1 MLWTTSKLETESTLK
16 CPERP
21 NNSLTDEDIR
31 IFEATEIVSDVI
43 EYQRDSDDTESSFPS
58 SFDWDKGQYL
68 IKTIW
73 IATLVQILSGTIL
86 AVLGLFL
93 SKKFEDDYIEIVRIC
108 IQLGIPVLTYG
119 LVQLLF
125 IIIPFF
131 AVKIARMRGK
141 MHPGLVTRLRIDRL
155 LKLRWSIGMVAFGI
169 VASFLSL
176 RLYPN
181 NSYRA
186 KAGNINIANPVLAF
200 GADMANY
207 ITSHH
212 PDFFVTRL
220 FISWL
225 AIAIIVLFKTA
236 FIHQIGV
243 MFHAAGLAKRE
254 KANRV
259 FRKITKS
266 LCKYFVENELVTNP
280 VESPGELIFDAI
292 GKSKLNAMD
301 FLKYMD
307 EDEAEAY
314 FLLLD
319 EEGGGKGE
327 LDRNEFVTS
336 VARLQNEEKAIE
348 KALLNNSGLIQKLDR
363 LMMLVVIILSSVLV
377 LAIFESPITIVFSYL
392 VSLIA
397 SIFFLFGS
405 VLKTLF
411 DSITYVIL
419 NHPFDQDDWLILGD
433 GKLYQVK
440 EIGLLTS
447 SFLTPQ
453 NDLVYMNNLSLNS
466 QAVVNL
472 KRSSSMSEVITLNV
486 LPETGKAKIAQLE
499 HQCIQWLKNQPNIF
513 LPQFSFCDFQVTDN
527 LHMKFKMRLWHRA
540 NFNDMTKK
548 DHRSRLFMLFLKE
561 TMSNIGIQTSPPV
574 LPGHVKF

>member
-1 MLWTTSKLETESTLK
+1 MLWTASKLETESNLK
-16 CPERP
+16 SPKRP
-21 NNSLTDEDIR
+21 NNTLTDEDLR
-31 IFEATEIVSDVI
+31 MFEATEIASDVI
-43 EYQRDSDDTESSFPS
+43 EYNGDSDDIGGSSSS
-58 SFDWDKGQYL
+58 SFDWDKGQYC
-68 IKTIW
+68 KGTIW
-73 IATLVQILSGTIL
+73 VATLFQILIGTIL
-86 AVLGLFL
+86 TVLGLFL
-93 SKKFEDDYIEIVRIC
+93 SNKFEDDHIEVIRAC

-119 LVQLLF
+119 LMQLLF
-125 IIIPFF
+125 IIIPLL
-131 AVKIARMRGK
+131 ALKIARMRGK
-141 MHPGLVTRLRIDRL
+141 LYPGLVTRLRIDRL
-155 LKLRWSIGMVAFGI
+155 LKLRRSIGMVAFGI

-181 NSYRA
+181 NSYGA
-186 KAGNINIANPVLAF
+186 KADNINIANPVLAF
-200 GADMANY
+200 GADMAKY

-212 PDFFVTRL
+212 PDFFVTRF

-225 AIAIIVLFKTA
+225 AIAIIVLIETA
-236 FIHQIGV
+236 FVDQIGV

-266 LCKYFVENELVTNP
+266 LCKYFVENERVRNP
-280 VESPGELIFDAI
+280 AAPPGELIFDAI
-292 GKSKLNAMD
+292 GKTKLNAKD

-307 EDEAEAY
+307 EDEAEIY

-327 LDRNEFVTS
+327 LDRDEFVSS

-433 GKLYQVK
+433 GNLYQVK

-472 KRSSSMSEVITLNV
+472 KRSSSMSEVITLNI
-486 LPETGKAKIAQLE
+486 LPETSKAKIAQLE
-499 HQCIQWLKNQPNIF
+499 HQCIEWLKNQPHIF
-513 LPQFSFCDFQVTDN
+513 LPQFSFFDFQVTDN
-527 LHMKFKMRLWHRA
+527 LHMRFKMRLWHRA
-540 NFNDMTKK
+540 NFDDMTKK

-561 TMSNIGIQTSPPV
+561 IMSKIGIQTSPPV
-574 LPGHVKF
+574 LPGHVKY